1 VCVYCCIKLVKTVL
15 VVETVADDVNN
26 FLLRHDENSIKDVG
40 VDKIR
45 QIIPKLFMY
54 RLGHDLTSCRK
65 GLFFIGFLLFV
76 YLKYWQ

>member
-1 VCVYCCIKLVKTVL
+1 
-15 VVETVADDVNN
+15 VETVADDVNN

-54 RLGHDLTSCRK
+54 RLGRDLTSCRK